1 MKIGIVTTWFERG
14 AAYVSRQYRDVLA
27 KEHEVFIYAR
37 GGESYAQGDPNW
49 DTPDVTWGRQ
59 LPSKVPT
66 EMCLKDFEH
75 WIRAHQIE
83 LLIFNEQWWWP
94 AVAHA
99 NALGV
104 ITCAYIDYYTETTVP
119 FFGIYDRLICNTK
132 RHLSAFD
139 WHPGAVFVPWGTDVS
154 VFKPQA
160 RPASASADKQEVVFF
175 HSAGIS
181 PGRKGT
187 DLLLSAFAHVRG
199 PAKLLIH
206 IQRDLKKALPEQ
218 AALIDQLR
226 TEGRLETE
234 ERTVTAPGL
243 FHLGDVYV
251 YPTRLEGI
259 GLTIMEAAAC
269 SLPVI
274 VTDAPPM
281 NEFIL
286 HEHNGRLVNVAR
298 HIARADGYLWPQA
311 IVDVASLTEALQWYV
326 DHPQQLSTC
335 KAQARAHA
343 EQHFDWQRAGES
355 LLQAL
360 AMARKRPVTDADAL
374 RGRIADYTE
383 QQRLQNHISGNLWL
397 RMWLSYRTPG
407 LLALLKGLRDFLT
420 GKPLKKAAAP

>member
-27 KEHEVFIYAR
+27 QQHEVFIYAR

-66 EMCLKDFEH
+66 LMCLQDFER
-75 WIRAHQIE
+75 WIQANKIE

-104 ITCAYIDYYTETTVP
+104 ISCAYVDYYTETTLP
-119 FFGIYDRLICNTK
+119 FFGLYDRLICNTR

-139 WHPGAVFVPWGTDVS
+139 WHAGAVFVPWGTDIS
-154 VFKPQA
+154 IFKPQP
-160 RPASASADKQEVVFF
+160 RPASRSGDEIVFF

-187 DLLLSAFAHVRG
+187 DLLLAAFEKVQG

-206 IQRDLKKALPEQ
+206 IQKDLKGALPEQ
-218 AALIDQLR
+218 AALIDRLR
-226 TEGRLETE
+226 ATGRLQTE

-269 SLPVI
+269 GLPVI

-281 NEFIL
+281 NEFIQ
-286 HEHNGRLVNVAR
+286 HELNGRLVKVAR
-298 HIARADGYLWPQA
+298 QIARADGYLWPQA
-311 IVDVASLTEALQWYV
+311 LVDIASLRDALQWYV
-326 DHPQQLSTC
+326 DHPDQLEAC

-343 EQHFDWQRAGES
+343 EQEFDWQYAGAS
-355 LLQAL
+355 LLRAL
-360 AMARKRPVTDADAL
+360 ATACKKPASATQSLERRV
-374 RGRIADYTE
+374 ADYTE
-383 QQRLQNHISGNLWL
+383 QQRQQNRISRNLWL
-397 RMWLSYRTPG
+397 RMWLSYRAPG
-407 LLALLKGLRDFLT
+407 LLAWLNGLRNLLT
-420 GKPLKKAAAP
+420 GKSAKKAAAP

>member
-49 DTPDVTWGRQ
+49 DTPEVTWGRQ

-66 EMCLKDFEH
+66 EMCLKDFEQ

-119 FFGIYDRLICNTK
+119 FFGLYDRLICNTE

-139 WHPGAVFVPWGTDVS
+139 WHPGAVFVPWGTDIS

-160 RPASASADKQEVVFF
+160 RPASANSQEIVFF

-187 DLLLSAFAHVRG
+187 DLLLSAFAQLSG
-199 PAKLLIH
+199 PAKLLVH

-226 TEGRLETE
+226 AEGRLLTE

-259 GLTIMEAAAC
+259 GLTLMEAAAC
-269 SLPVI
+269 GLPVI

-281 NEFIL
+281 NEFIR
-286 HEHNGRLVNVAR
+286 HEQNGRLVKVAR
-298 HIARADGYLWPQA
+298 QIARADGYLWPQA
-311 IVDVASLTEALQWYV
+311 IVDIASLRDALQWYV
-326 DHPQQLSTC
+326 DHPEQLSAC

-360 AMARKRPVTDADAL
+360 TTAKKRPAAESTSLQA
-374 RGRIADYTE
+374 RIAEYTE
-383 QQRLQNHISGNLWL
+383 QQRLQNRISRNLWL

-407 LLALLKGLRDFLT
+407 LLAMLKGLRNLLT
-420 GKPLKKAAAP
+420 GKPSKKAAAP